1 MLRYKMR
8 PGFHFCR
15 TRQRKV
21 GNPLDGHE
29 WVGPPS
35 VMEWTFDYRMHDEAT
50 VRSNE
55 CSHPTDRA
63 RVRVPHMDRGT
74 PGRIPNNFATQT
86 R

>member
-50 VRSNE
+50 VRSNRPRRRRTRG
-55 CSHPTDRA
+55 SI
-63 RVRVPHMDRGT
+63 RGT
-74 PGRIPNNFATQT
+74 
-86 R
+86 